1 MSFEKNLV
9 LRIRLLKR
17 KLNSTKSSQLIIL
30 VKLLL
35 QPTQK
40 NALNSLIIAASTKNH
55 KGVKNSCKA
64 WVFENYVNRI
74 LSLNDNESL
83 FECKSEKKEQKIL

>member
-1 MSFEKNLV
+1 MSFGNNLV

-17 KLNSTKSSQLIIL
+17 KLDSTKSNQLIIL

-35 QPTQK
+35 QSTQK
-40 NALNSLIIAASTKNH
+40 NALNSLIIAPSTKNH
-55 KGVKNSCKA
+55 KGVKNSCEA

>member
-1 MSFEKNLV
+1 MSFGNNLV

-17 KLNSTKSSQLIIL
+17 KLDSTKSSQLIIL

-40 NALNSLIIAASTKNH
+40 NALNSFIIAASTKNH
-55 KGVKNSCKA
+55 KGVKNCCKA

-83 FECKSEKKEQKIL
+83 FECKSEKKEQKML